1 MAVEPGDIYTCEIK
15 GCVTRNHETL
25 DHMKSKKKPSN
36 KQANKLAPSRKY
48 VNKIVD
54 WCVKTYG
61 KSKYN
66 RYFPEIKYR
75 KGEYMTE
82 DPRVMAFY
90 DSEDDVI
97 FINKND
103 HNTVYQLAST
113 IIHEYTH
120 YKQNQ
125 THYDVLSRYLPYHKN
140 PMEIEA
146 NKIARRDARK
156 CVKEIMQKK
165 SSK

>member
-1 MAVEPGDIYTCEIK
+1 M
-15 GCVTRNHETL
+15 RNN
-25 DHMKSKKKPSN
+25 KKKPSSSR
-36 KQANKLAPSRKY
+36 ANKLAPSRKY

-66 RYFPEIKYR
+66 RYFPEIQFR
-75 KGEYMTE
+75 KGSYMNE
-82 DPRVMAFY
+82 DPSVMAFY
-90 DSEDDVI
+90 DSEDHVI
-97 FINKND
+97 FINKED
-103 HNTVYQLAST
+103 HFTVQELAST

-146 NKIARRDARK
+146 NRIARRDAKK
-156 CVKEIMQKK
+156 CVREILEQR
-165 SSK
+165 